1 MKSTQEITQEVRELG
16 QWIPALRQ
24 QVGHVVVGQKYLVDR
39 LLLGLLANG
48 HLLLEGVPGLAK
60 TLTVKTM
67 AAAIQTG
74 FQRLQFTPDLLPA
87 DLIGTLIYNPR
98 TGEFTTKLGPIFSNL
113 ILADEINR
121 APAKVQS
128 ALLEAMQERQVTI
141 GEQTYPLSDPFLV
154 LATQNPIEQEGT
166 YQLPE
171 AQLDRFMFKLNIGY
185 PQKSEERTILDLMAT
200 SAPDLRVSG
209 VVDPKQIIAARDVV
223 NQIYID
229 DRVKDYIVDVVWA
242 TREPATYNLALD
254 GLIRYGAS
262 PRATIYLALDWNVT
276 ARLGN
281 AFVKKFTEER
291 ELTVLLIVDV
301 SASGNFGSA
310 MQSKRELAAEVACLL
325 AFSAIRNNDKVGL
338 ILFTDR
344 VELFIPPKKGRSH
357 TLRLIREILF
367 FQPQGRGTEPA
378 LALDY
383 LNKLVTRRA
392 VVFFISDFQAP
403 DFSRALA
410 VSGQRHDFIAVHIR
424 DERESVLP
432 NIGMIT
438 LEDAETGEQIE
449 INTADR
455 KTRALFLDLVRGRDT
470 ELSRTLRRN
479 NIDAIALQTGKDYLP
494 PLRSFF
500 KQRGRRLRV
509 R

>member
-16 QWIPALRQ
+16 QWMPALRQ
-24 QVGHVVVGQKYLVDR
+24 QVGHVVIGQKYLVDR

-67 AAAIQTG
+67 AAGIQTG

-87 DLIGTLIYNPR
+87 DLVGTLIYNPR

-141 GEQTYPLSDPFLV
+141 GEQTYPLPDPFLV

-171 AQLDRFMFKLNIGY
+171 AQLDRFMFKLNISY
-185 PQKSEERTILDLMAT
+185 PQKREERNILDLMAT
-200 SAPDLRVSG
+200 SAPDLRVDP
-209 VVDPKQIIAARDVV
+209 VVDPKQIVAARDLV
-223 NQIYID
+223 NNIYID

-242 TREPATYNLALD
+242 TREPAAYNLRLE

-262 PRATIYLALDWNVT
+262 PRATIYLALGARAPAFLNGRGYVTPQDVKSIGPDVMPSRASTPPKSAGSARDDERSDKTTEILKKIRTLEIKTRGLVETAFAGNYHSVFKGRGMNFEDVREYQPGDEIRAIDWNVT
-276 ARLGN
+276 ARMGS

-291 ELTVLLIVDV
+291 ELTVMLVVDV
-301 SASGNFGSA
+301 SASEDFGSA
-310 MQSKRELAAEVACLL
+310 SQSKRELAAEVACLL

-338 ILFTDR
+338 ILFTGR
-344 VELFIPPKKGRSH
+344 VEICIPPKKGRSH
-357 TLRLIREILF
+357 ILRLIREILF
-367 FQPQGRGTEPA
+367 FEPEGRGTDPA
-378 LALDY
+378 LALD
-383 LNKLVTRRA
+383 
-392 VVFFISDFQAP
+392 
-403 DFSRALA
+403 
-410 VSGQRHDFIAVHIR
+410 
-424 DERESVLP
+424 
-432 NIGMIT
+432 
-438 LEDAETGEQIE
+438 
-449 INTADR
+449 
-455 KTRALFLDLVRGRDT
+455 
-470 ELSRTLRRN
+470 
-479 NIDAIALQTGKDYLP
+479 
-494 PLRSFF
+494 
-500 KQRGRRLRV
+500 
-509 R
+509 